1 LKIYRVSNNINE
13 KTLKAKLSLN
23 QQELDQQSSIYSWSV
38 EDIYLYIGADCRFV
52 DPFDMNQYRVL
63 TILPPDNNE
72 PNHTESPFGI
82 SFRFSDRNQMFA
94 WYLELVHIN
103 GHDKWTRQASRSIPD
118 GINYLPLQNY
128 HTPSSSMLARKK
140 SDVFKNKFIAKGC
153 HVASNFFQSTML
165 SNHNHQLYKKSQI
178 RHHRRRLKQNYR
190 KKFSSKVEQSSS
202 SIHSH
207 QFLLDLQRPG
217 TRFLSYTITEL
228 EPICQQIAIQQ
239 MSSTQSLIT
248 TCPLICLFCE
258 NLIYEPITL
267 YCGHTYCEQC
277 IKDKEL
283 DSLSI
288 NCLRCSKDIQGQIQ
302 SPILHAREKIYSKNH
317 FLKQIIERIEKL
329 KFKCENIL
337 LCHEAQN
344 EYEKKNYQQ
353 AIDIYSNILDQY
365 NDDHIALYGRAK
377 LYMTLKELDKAL
389 IDIERVIRL
398 KPHWAKGYYCRSE
411 ILFEMKRCTAALLS
425 SLQGL
430 SIDPEDHIGK
440 RIMARHL
447 HAVLHDND
455 NNETAITTENEL
467 DTLLSTND
475 TTTEMITSGTTDMKL
490 LMCRSTSSASC
501 LCTLFDCKYLCARDF
516 ECSICVNVLWF
527 PVTTP
532 CGHVF
537 CRECLIRSI
546 DNTQVQCPMCKNSLE
561 EFFPMLIQSHVNKT
575 EIISQII
582 ESYFPNEFNERQQ
595 LYEHEN
601 IEGATI
607 PRLPINNIIST
618 IFEIPIFVCVLA
630 LPYCTCPLHVFEP
643 RYRLMMRRTIETQSR
658 TFGMCKYDQETDTF
672 ADYGTLLFIRGLVYT
687 RDGRSIVDTIG
698 QRRFHIIDRG
708 ERDGY
713 NTARIQLIQD
723 HPIEHDEFDD
733 LYQINR
739 NTYNRVRVW
748 FDQLDAYQRTLI
760 SRQLEG
766 YPPCDNLTD
775 ESTDGPSW
783 AWIMLNLLPIEANL
797 QYTALISQSY
807 RTRLQIINDTI
818 DFLLNHQQQQQ
829 QTITSTTDE
838 S

>member
-1 LKIYRVSNNINE
+1 
-13 KTLKAKLSLN
+13 
-23 QQELDQQSSIYSWSV
+23 
-38 EDIYLYIGADCRFV
+38 
-52 DPFDMNQYRVL
+52 
-63 TILPPDNNE
+63 
-72 PNHTESPFGI
+72 
-82 SFRFSDRNQMFA
+82 
-94 WYLELVHIN
+94 
-103 GHDKWTRQASRSIPD
+103 
-118 GINYLPLQNY
+118 
-128 HTPSSSMLARKK
+128 
-140 SDVFKNKFIAKGC
+140 
-153 HVASNFFQSTML
+153 ML
-165 SNHNHQLYKKSQI
+165 SNHNYQQLFKKSHY
-178 RHHRRRLKQNYR
+178 RYHRRKLKQNHR
-190 KKFSSKVEQSSS
+190 KNFLSKIKQSSS
-202 SIHSH
+202 IIHLH
-207 QFLLDLQRPG
+207 QFLLNLQQSG

-239 MSSTQSLIT
+239 MSSTISLIT

-283 DSLSI
+283 SLLSI

-302 SPILHAREKIYSKNH
+302 SPIVHAREKFYSKNH
-317 FLKQIIERIEKL
+317 FLKQIIERIDKL

-337 LCHEAQN
+337 LCHRAQN
-344 EYEKKNYQQ
+344 EYENNNYQQ
-353 AIDIYSNILDQY
+353 AIDIYSNILEQY
-365 NDDHIALYGRAK
+365 DDDDHIVLYGRAK
-377 LYMTLKELDKAL
+377 TYITLKEFDKAL
-389 IDIERVIRL
+389 IDIDRVIQL

-430 SIDPEDHIGK
+430 SIDPDDHIGK

-447 HAVLHDND
+447 HAILHDND
-455 NNETAITTENEL
+455 NQETAITTENESNI
-467 DTLLSTND
+467 LLSTND
-475 TTTEMITSGTTDMKL
+475 NIKEMITSGTTDIKL

-501 LCTLFDCKYLCARDF
+501 LCTLLDCKYLRARDF
-516 ECSICVNVLWF
+516 ECSICVNLLWF

-546 DNTQVQCPMCKNSLE
+546 DNTQVQCPMCKSSLE

-595 LYEHEN
+595 LYEQEN
-601 IEGATI
+601 IQGASI
-607 PRLPINNIIST
+607 PRLLINNIELS

-658 TFGMCKYDQETDTF
+658 TFGMCKYIQETDAFT
-672 ADYGTLLFIRGLVYT
+672 DYGTLLFIRGLVYT

-698 QRRFHIIDRG
+698 QRRFHVIGRG
-708 ERDGY
+708 IRDGY
-713 NTARIQLIQD
+713 NTAHIQLIQD
-723 HPIEHDEFDD
+723 HSITHDEFDD
-733 LYQINR
+733 LYQFNR

-748 FDQLDAYQRTLI
+748 FDQLDAYRRTLLT
-760 SRQLEG
+760 RQLEG
-766 YPPCDNLTD
+766 YPPCDDLTH

-783 AWIMLNLLPIEANL
+783 AWIMLNLLPIESDL
-797 QYTALISQSY
+797 QYTALISQSF

-818 DFLLNHQQQQQ
+818 DFLLNQQQQ
-829 QTITSTTDE
+829 QTITSTIDE

>member
-1 LKIYRVSNNINE
+1 
-13 KTLKAKLSLN
+13 
-23 QQELDQQSSIYSWSV
+23 
-38 EDIYLYIGADCRFV
+38 
-52 DPFDMNQYRVL
+52 
-63 TILPPDNNE
+63 
-72 PNHTESPFGI
+72 
-82 SFRFSDRNQMFA
+82 
-94 WYLELVHIN
+94 
-103 GHDKWTRQASRSIPD
+103 
-118 GINYLPLQNY
+118 
-128 HTPSSSMLARKK
+128 
-140 SDVFKNKFIAKGC
+140 
-153 HVASNFFQSTML
+153 ML
-165 SNHNHQLYKKSQI
+165 SNHSRQSFKKHQIQHHRPKLKHNHQ
-178 RHHRRRLKQNYR
+178 

-202 SIHSH
+202 IIHSY
-207 QFLLDLQRPG
+207 QLLLNLQQPR
-217 TRFLSYTITEL
+217 RHFLSYTITEL
-228 EPICQQIAIQQ
+228 ESICQQIAIQK
-239 MSSTQSLIT
+239 MSSTISLIT
-248 TCPLICLFCE
+248 TCPLVCLFCE

-283 DSLSI
+283 ASLSI

-302 SPILHAREKIYSKNH
+302 SPIVHAREKLYSKNH

-329 KFKCENIL
+329 KFKCDNIL
-337 LCHEAQN
+337 LCYKAQN
-344 EYEKKNYQQ
+344 EYENKNYQQ
-353 AIDIYSNILDQY
+353 AIDIYSHILDQY
-365 NDDHIALYGRAK
+365 DDDHMALYGRAK
-377 LYMTLKELDKAL
+377 TYITLKELDKAL
-389 IDIERVIRL
+389 TDIERVIRF

-455 NNETAITTENEL
+455 NTETTITTENEL
-467 DTLLSTND
+467 DTLLSTNNN
-475 TTTEMITSGTTDMKL
+475 TKEMITSA
-490 LMCRSTSSASC
+490 SASC
-501 LCTLFDCKYLCARDF
+501 LCTLFDCKCLRARDF
-516 ECSICVNVLWF
+516 ECSICVNLLWF

-537 CRECLIRSI
+537 CRECLIRSV
-546 DNTQVQCPMCKNSLE
+546 DNTQVQCPMCKSSLE

-582 ESYFPNEFNERQQ
+582 ESYFPNEFNERKQ
-595 LYEHEN
+595 LYEQEN
-601 IEGATI
+601 IQGASV
-607 PRLPINNIIST
+607 PQSSINNVEST

-643 RYRLMMRRTIETQSR
+643 RYRLMMRRTIETESR

-672 ADYGTLLFIRGLVYT
+672 ANYGTLLYIRGLVYT

-698 QRRFHIIDRG
+698 QRRFHVMDRG

-713 NTARIQLIQD
+713 CTARIQLIQD
-723 HPIEHDEFDD
+723 HPIENGEFND
-733 LYQINR
+733 LYELNR

-748 FDQLDAYQRTLI
+748 FDQLDAYRRTLI
-760 SRQLEG
+760 TRQLEG
-766 YPPCDNLTD
+766 YPLCDDLTH

-783 AWIMLNLLPIEANL
+783 TWIMLNLLPIEENL
-797 QYTALISQSY
+797 QYAALISESF

-818 DFLLNHQQQQQ
+818 DFLLNQQQQI
-829 QTITSTTDE
+829 ITSTTDE